1 MTDHP
6 AKQRSGKTGSLSRGQ
21 LEQALKKLY
30 EDGIDTIAHQVRYM
44 LALSQITDAHPV
56 TTPHDEPP
64 ATIAQA
70 RLAALTRFSDV
81 LNGKQVLKLY
91 NEVDLIEDDAIR
103 LPLVLDLA
111 LRLDHNDF
119 QLVLRDTWEQANNI
133 NDRVLRSRTLIKL
146 VPMISLIEDEPATPK
161 DLLDVVALAQAIH
174 NTEARV
180 RSLVA
185 IAPHLPHS
193 VSARLLKRA
202 LDDIATSSNMTLR
215 SNTISA
221 MAAYL
226 PKEIETQALDSAM
239 AINTP
244 IDRARALT
252 AMAQN
257 VSDPYQQRLNS
268 AALDAIGAIK
278 NEDERAAAFIAFVPH
293 LDYPS
298 RIDKEHFP
306 ILLEQALRIAITM
319 PRRHIRARCLVALAP
334 HLTGDLQGE
343 ALAAVHSLENE
354 GERASLLAELAPT
367 LQPDM
372 LVASLAVAHTMR
384 EQDARVHALT
394 ILAHY
399 VPENAR
405 AQTLLDA
412 LAAAANLPNHY
423 ERVTALINLVDIL
436 PPTLQEQAYTNALET
451 SRLIENENARSRA
464 LSLLGQ
470 HLPQHLLSR
479 ALDATNQINDP
490 QLRLNALI
498 GIAPN
503 LTGEAH
509 DNALTVML
517 KSIRDMPFDY
527 KRTRAL
533 VSIAPHLSGAMLQ
546 EATEIAE
553 LLEDPFDRTTAFIAL
568 AQSYSPETRPRL
580 ILQAWALIKEID
592 DGYDQAS
599 ALSSIATYLP
609 EGRKYDLARTA
620 VSVIG
625 SIMDEYDQASAITI
639 LASLLATGE
648 RKANSSLPSYYGS
661 VREAILSAVQI
672 RQQHWRVRLL
682 IESLPAWIELKPE
695 QQYTLWTEVS
705 WQMSGLPLA
714 DVLLC
719 LGTLTPILREM
730 GGEKCLKEI
739 AQILGVR

>member
-1 MTDHP
+1 MTERP
-6 AKQRSGKTGSLSRGQ
+6 AKQRAGKTGSLNREQ

-30 EDGIDTIAHQVRYM
+30 EDGIGSIAQQVRYL
-44 LALSQITDAHPV
+44 LALSQMTDARSV

-64 ATIAQA
+64 ATVAQA

-81 LNGKQVLKLY
+81 LDGKQVLKLY

-119 QLVLRDTWEQANNI
+119 QLLMRDTWEQANRI
-133 NDRVLRSRTLIKL
+133 TDRVLRSRTLIKL
-146 VPMISLIEDEPATPK
+146 VPMISLMEDEPATPK

-193 VSARLLKRA
+193 VSSRLLKRA
-202 LDDIATSSNMTLR
+202 LEDVAKSSNMTLR
-215 SNTISA
+215 SNTITA

-226 PKEIETQALDSAM
+226 PKEIEAQALDSALS
-239 AINTP
+239 ITTP
-244 IDRARALT
+244 VDRARALT
-252 AMAQN
+252 ALAKN
-257 VSDPYQQRLNS
+257 ISDPYQHRLS
-268 AALDAIGAIK
+268 SSTLDAIAEIQ

-293 LDYPS
+293 LEYPS

-306 ILLEQALRIAITM
+306 TLLEQALRIAITM

-343 ALAAVHSLENE
+343 ALASVHSLDNE
-354 GERASLLAELAPT
+354 GERAVLLAELAPT

-399 VPENAR
+399 VPEQAR

-412 LAAAANLPNHY
+412 LAAAANLPHHY

-436 PPTLQEQAYTNALET
+436 PPTLQEQAFTNALET

-470 HLPQHLLSR
+470 HLPQHLLAR
-479 ALDATNQINDP
+479 ALDEANNIQDP
-490 QLRLNALI
+490 QLRLNALV
-498 GIAPN
+498 GIVPN
-503 LTGEAH
+503 LSGDVRH
-509 DNALTVML
+509 NALKQML
-517 KSIRDMPFDY
+517 QTTIEMPFDY

-533 VSIAPHLSGAMLQ
+533 VSIAPNLSESLLKDA
-546 EATEIAE
+546 ADIADM
-553 LLEDPFDRTTAFIAL
+553 LEDPFDRTTAYIAL
-568 AQSYSPETRPRL
+568 AQRHSPETRPRL
-580 ILQAWALIKEID
+580 IMQAWALIKEID

-599 ALSSIATYLP
+599 ALSSIAPFLP
-609 EGRKYDLARTA
+609 EARKNDLAQVA

-648 RKANSSLPSYYGS
+648 RKNTSNMPSYFGS
-661 VREAILSAVQI
+661 VREAILSVVQI
-672 RQQHWRVRLL
+672 PQQHWRVRLL
-682 IESLPAWIELKPE
+682 TESLPAWIELKPE
-695 QQYTLWTEVS
+695 QQYNLWTEVS
-705 WQMSGLPLA
+705 WQMSRLPLA